1 MQRGPSLG
9 RGGPLKEHGSAV
21 AIISRDKDM
30 DRFRASVRWFLA
42 LALTAGAGLAGGV
55 AYAELPKNWQIT
67 FQTPASPVMEQI
79 NDFHNLL
86 MVVITLI
93 TLFVLAL
100 LLYVAVKFNEKANP
114 VPSKTTHHTAL
125 EVAWTVIPIVILLVI
140 TVPSFKLLYFMDR
153 HPNPDMTL
161 KVTGH
166 QWYWSYEYPD
176 HGGFK
181 FDSMP
186 VETAKLKPGE
196 PRLLTVDNRV
206 VLPVGANIR
215 VLQTA
220 ADVIHNWAVPAFG
233 LKLDSVPG
241 RTNENWVRITREGTF
256 YGQCSELCGVN
267 HFFMPIVIDA
277 VSKQAF
283 AAWVEKAKKQFADSM
298 PVPADGTA
306 TVTVA
311 RAATAAR

>member
-1 MQRGPSLG
+1 
-9 RGGPLKEHGSAV
+9 
-21 AIISRDKDM
+21 M
-30 DRFRASVRWFLA
+30 DRFRASFRAFLT
-42 LALTAGAGLAGGV
+42 LAVGAGAWLAGGS
-55 AYAELPKNWQIT
+55 AHADLPKNWQIT
-67 FQTPASPVMEQI
+67 FQTPASPVMERI
-79 NDFHNLL
+79 NDLHNLL
-86 MVVITLI
+86 MVIITLI
-93 TLFVLAL
+93 TLFVLGL
-100 LLYVAVKFNEKANP
+100 LLYVAVRFNEKANP
-114 VPSKTTHHTAL
+114 VPSKTTHNTMI
-125 EVAWTVIPIVILLVI
+125 EVLWTVIPVIILVVI
-140 TVPSFKLLYFMDR
+140 AVPSFKLLYFMDR
-153 HPNPDMTL
+153 HPNPEMTL

-176 HGGFK
+176 HGGLK
-181 FDSMP
+181 FDSIP
-186 VETAKLKPGE
+186 IDTEKLKPGE

-206 VLPVGANIR
+206 VLPVGTDIR

-241 RTNENWVRITREGTF
+241 RSNENWVRITREGTY

-298 PVPADGTA
+298 PAPANDA
-306 TVTVA
+306 APVAVA
-311 RAATAAR
+311 RAAPAAR